1 MNRLNKRPYDT
12 FANGPKAQTVRELQE
27 FGDEASRRLPNLGR
41 DRSNARD
48 GGGGV
53 EVAHSDPGE
62 WAGGVVGGW
71 LGRRL
76 TKRFGAG
83 GQLGGALVGQYLG
96 EKVGAGLGAMLG
108 GPVPE
113 SVARGVMTPAERDY
127 PGYWGYSGDDAV
139 GGWQQGPRQEKAVA
153 AEARGLPNA
162 YADRIAQ
169 DFGNEWG
176 DAYEIYGQN
185 PDFWNDAYQGDP
197 RASKGGPKSALVP
210 RTSRLPPAPGNGR
223 SPDGGGFWDDR
234 FPGRSS
240 LREAQGRW
248 RE

>member
-1 MNRLNKRPYDT
+1 MRVGDGPQCLVSCHRGEIDLPRLAGPSGVMFCPIAPTRDILSNSNGLLLYGPKACHGRKSISEEHRMNRLNKRPYHT
-12 FANGPKAQTVRELQE
+12 FANGPKTQTVRELQE

-53 EVAHSDPGE
+53 EIAHSDPGE

-113 SVARGVMTPAERDY
+113 SVARRHDA
-127 PGYWGYSGDDAV
+127 SGA
-139 GGWQQGPRQEKAVA
+139 
-153 AEARGLPNA
+153 
-162 YADRIAQ
+162 
-169 DFGNEWG
+169 
-176 DAYEIYGQN
+176 
-185 PDFWNDAYQGDP
+185 
-197 RASKGGPKSALVP
+197 
-210 RTSRLPPAPGNGR
+210 RLPGLLGLLGR
-223 SPDGGGFWDDR
+223 
-234 FPGRSS
+234 
-240 LREAQGRW
+240 
-248 RE
+248 